1 MNFASAIRGWGFVG
15 YTFDTMPHLGKRD
28 GIYYSMG
35 YCGSGITLA
44 SYFGTRIGQQVLGLA
59 EGRSPL
65 DLTTFQTRPY
75 YTGNPWFLAP
85 AIRYYKWVDNR
96 PGVGN
101 LSCRTNSTNCA
112 HLLQLARGSNCRAD
126 SFRDSLQRLVKFPL
140 VNVHTAFRQ
149 TCLRIYSI
157 PRPISDD

>member
-1 MNFASAIRGWGFVG
+1 VYYRTCPERRRILFGARTSIKETDARVSAPAIHKELVKRFPELDRFRISHSWMGFVG

-35 YCGSGITLA
+35 YCGSGISLA
-44 SYFGTRIGQQVLGLA
+44 SYFGTRVGQQVLGLA

-96 PGVGN
+96 P
-101 LSCRTNSTNCA
+101 A
-112 HLLQLARGSNCRAD
+112 
-126 SFRDSLQRLVKFPL
+126 
-140 VNVHTAFRQ
+140 
-149 TCLRIYSI
+149 
-157 PRPISDD
+157 